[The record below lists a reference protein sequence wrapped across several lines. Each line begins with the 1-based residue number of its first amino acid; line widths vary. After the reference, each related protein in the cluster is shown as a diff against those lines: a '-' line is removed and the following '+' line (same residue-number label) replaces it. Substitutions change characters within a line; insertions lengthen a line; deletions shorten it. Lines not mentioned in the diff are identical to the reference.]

1 MATAKKPAPATDP
14 LADPRRSAFRIR
26 AGSLKAALGDIA
38 QVVSPKNT
46 IPICS
51 MVLVQ
56 AGDGLLTLA
65 ATNLDIWAT
74 RDLATDDR
82 EPNSDQWR
90 GSIRAFAVCVPGKPL
105 LAILGEIDP
114 DAMVTVEALD
124 EASAANGGPVKVT
137 AGRSRWT
144 LKGLPSAD
152 WPRAVP
158 AEWECQFSIKA
169 TALADAFAA
178 VDHAISTEETRYYL
192 NGVYFHPASETSALD
207 LRMAATDGHRLARL
221 AFDAPEG
228 ALAAPSVIVPR
239 QVVSVLVKEL
249 ARVADDGEVGVS
261 FGHEGRTM
269 LFTLPMPDDGTLL
282 IQAKAVDGTFPD
294 YTRVIPC
301 VSTKRLTVGREA
313 LLGALRRVAVLAEGK
328 TRAIKLDAED
338 DRLTLTAASP
348 ELGDAC
354 EEVPCVY
361 GDEPITWGFDGRYFR
376 DALQAVASDEVRL
389 MLTDSGG
396 PVRIEGVTGEEEAR
410 LVQVVMPIR
419 V

>member
-1 MATAKKPAPATDP
+1 MATAKKRAPV
-14 LADPRRSAFRIR
+14 ADLRRSAFRIR

-38 QVVSPKNT
+38 QVVAAKNT

-82 EPNSDQWR
+82 EPNSDLWR
-90 GSIRAFAVCVPGKPL
+90 GSIRAFAVCVPAKPL
-105 LAILGEIDP
+105 LAILGEVDA
-114 DAMVTVEALD
+114 DAMVTVEAMD
-124 EASAANGGPVKVT
+124 EASATNGGPVKVT

-152 WPRAVP
+152 WPGAVP
-158 AEWECQFSIKA
+158 ADWECEFGIKA

-192 NGVYFHPASETSALD
+192 NGVYFHPDSEPGGALD

-228 ALAAPSVIVPR
+228 ALGAPNVIVPR

-249 ARVADDGEVGVS
+249 ARVADEAHVGVS
-261 FGHEGRTM
+261 FGLAGKLM

-282 IQAKAVDGTFPD
+282 IQAKTVDGTFPD
-294 YTRVIPC
+294 YTRVIPS
-301 VSTKRLTVGREA
+301 VSTKRLTVEREA

-338 DRLTLTAASP
+338 DRLTLTATSP

-361 GDEPITWGFDGRYFR
+361 GGEPITWGFDGRYFR

-396 PVRIEGVTGEEEAR
+396 PVRIEGVTGADEAP